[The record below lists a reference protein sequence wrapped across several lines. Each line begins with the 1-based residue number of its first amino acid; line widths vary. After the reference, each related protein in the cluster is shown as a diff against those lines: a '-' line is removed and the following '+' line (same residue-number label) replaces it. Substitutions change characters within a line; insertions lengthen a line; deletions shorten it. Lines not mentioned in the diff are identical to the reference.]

1 MSENSEWDRLRDA
14 VGYAGALAEFGW
26 TCRRIKLT
34 KGGLPHRPPRTVV
47 RAIVPAA
54 LPRCLEMK
62 TVRSEIFGN
71 YFAVRPR
78 PMTSPRPN
86 YFVVAPVT
94 RHSYKYCSP
103 RLVSPTMCLVL
114 MP

>member
-1 MSENSEWDRLRDA
+1 
-14 VGYAGALAEFGW
+14 
-26 TCRRIKLT
+26 
-34 KGGLPHRPPRTVV
+34 
-47 RAIVPAA
+47 
-54 LPRCLEMK
+54 
-62 TVRSEIFGN
+62 
-71 YFAVRPR
+71 
-78 PMTSPRPN
+78 MTSPRPN